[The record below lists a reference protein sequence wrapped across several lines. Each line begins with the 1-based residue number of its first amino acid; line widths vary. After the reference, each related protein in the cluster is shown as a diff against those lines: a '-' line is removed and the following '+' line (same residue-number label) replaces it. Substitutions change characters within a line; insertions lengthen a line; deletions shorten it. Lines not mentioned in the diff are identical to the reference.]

1 MLVKM
6 IYLFL
11 FSVPVAHAA
20 LLKVQ
25 SPRLQYQLTW
35 DAQSLRLTSHR
46 MNFSLQRR
54 DCNGHILDRFHRQ
67 YQNFQKIPHQ
77 KNSAQEQLTYQ
88 LDGKSHTVVRD
99 SRLGRILVMLPR
111 EIQRMKMEEA
121 LACKKTL

>member
-1 MLVKM
+1 
-6 IYLFL
+6 
-11 FSVPVAHAA
+11 
-20 LLKVQ
+20 
-25 SPRLQYQLTW
+25 
-35 DAQSLRLTSHR
+35 QSLRLTSHR

-54 DCNGHILDRFHRQ
+54 DCNGHILDRFNRQ

-77 KNSAQEQLTYQ
+77 KNSALEQLTYQ